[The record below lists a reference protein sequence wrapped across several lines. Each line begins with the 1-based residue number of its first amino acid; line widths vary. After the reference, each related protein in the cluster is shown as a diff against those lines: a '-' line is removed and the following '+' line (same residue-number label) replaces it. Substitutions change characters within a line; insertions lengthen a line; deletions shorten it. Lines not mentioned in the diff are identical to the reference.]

1 MNHFPTTA
9 LLTLLLTSSLLG
21 HDFWIRPSLFLV
33 EPDTLVTVR
42 LLVGDHLKGSPL
54 RRDPSHIRHFVVHGP
69 GGRQEI
75 PGRDGTDPAGLLRPQ
90 EKGSYVIGYRSQRRR
105 SVLPAEMFKS
115 YLEEEGLTHVL
126 ELRARR
132 GQTDA
137 EGVEAFSRCAKA
149 LLVGGEAGPYLED
162 RLLGFE
168 LELLAEKH
176 PARLGPV
183 PILPVRILYQG
194 LPLAHHPVR
203 AMWEEN
209 PGVSLDV
216 RTDEDGRALF
226 ELPRAGVWMVRA
238 VHMVEAEESLDF
250 DWESFWASLTFEIP
264 EPVSTVKEIAPRH

>member
-1 MNHFPTTA
+1 MNHFLTAA

-21 HDFWIRPSLFLV
+21 HDFWIRPSLFFV

-54 RRDPSHIRHFVVHGP
+54 RRDPSHIQHFVVHGP
-69 GGRQEI
+69 GGRQQI

-90 EKGSYVIGYRSQRRR
+90 QKGSYVIGYRSHRRR
-105 SVLPAEMFKS
+105 SVLPAERFQS
-115 YLEEEGLTHVL
+115 YLEEEGLTHIL
-126 ELRARR
+126 ELRTRR

-162 RLLGFE
+162 RLLGFA

-176 PARLGPV
+176 PARLGPGRV
-183 PILPVRILYQG
+183 LPVRILYQG
-194 LPLAHHPVR
+194 HALAHHPVR
-203 AMWEEN
+203 AMWEED

-216 RTDEDGRALF
+216 GTGEDGRALF

-238 VHMVEAEESLDF
+238 VHMVEAEEGLDF

-264 EPVSTVKEIAPRH
+264 EPSRH